1 MAIYLCVNANGKYL
15 ITDLLDDYNLF
26 LYNGQEQQIRKLR
39 KSMGL
44 TQYEF
49 GKLYGVNRRTIER
62 WENEKV
68 QIFKSTWKSCSNSKY
83 PAGIVW

>member
-1 MAIYLCVNANGKYL
+1 
-15 ITDLLDDYNLF
+15 
-26 LYNGQEQQIRKLR
+26 
-39 KSMGL
+39 MGL